1 MKLIIGLGN
10 PGTEYENTRHNVG
23 FLFLDYFAQKN
34 SFKLNKKF
42 SSEMLEIAQNNEKF
56 ILEKPQTF
64 MNRSGEAVSK
74 IKNFYKITNEN
85 IYVVH
90 DDLDLRLGEFKIQKG
105 IGPKLHNGILSIE
118 EFLKGKDFYRIRIGV
133 DNRTDVKIPGQ
144 EYVLGKFTKEENQRL
159 LQVFDGIAAGIN
171 PSQ

>member
-10 PGTEYENTRHNVG
+10 PGEEYRNTRHNVG

-42 SSEMLEIAQNNEKF
+42 NSEMLEISQNNEKN
-56 ILEKPQTF
+56 ILAKPQTF

-74 IKNFYKITNEN
+74 IKNFYKIEKEN
-85 IYVVH
+85 LYVVH
-90 DDLDLRLGEFKIQKG
+90 DDLDIRLGDFKIQKG
-105 IGPKLHNGILSIE
+105 VGPKLHNGILSIE
-118 EFLKGKDFYRIRIGV
+118 ESLKTKDFYRIRIGV

-144 EYVLGKFTKEENQRL
+144 EYVLDRFTKEENQQL
-159 LQVFDGIAAGIN
+159 LQVFNGIASALN
-171 PSQ
+171 SL